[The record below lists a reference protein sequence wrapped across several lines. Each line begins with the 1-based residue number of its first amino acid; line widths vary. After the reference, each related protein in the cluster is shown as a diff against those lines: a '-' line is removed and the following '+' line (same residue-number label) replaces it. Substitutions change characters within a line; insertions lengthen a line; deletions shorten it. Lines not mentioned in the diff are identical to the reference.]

1 MIDVIRISSHHGEIH
16 VLQGGA
22 GPDLLYLHPAAG
34 VRADDPLLTR
44 LAKSYRVHA
53 PLLPGFGDT
62 EESTSIRDMLD
73 VTLHT
78 LDVMDTLG
86 LDHPIVVGH
95 SLGGMIAAEMA
106 AVSPKD
112 IDKLCLIAAA
122 GLWIDDYPAPDLFSL
137 LPKEMPAILFHDAV
151 AGQRM
156 ITADVN
162 IHDPDF
168 LIPFLVNNSRTMG
181 MAGKF
186 LFPIPERGLKDRIH
200 RIRAR
205 TVLVWGDS
213 DRVFAA
219 PYAHAFKEA
228 IHGSDLVIVA
238 EAGHMVTWEQPDA
251 VAAAIARLS

>member
-1 MIDVIRISSHHGEIH
+1 MSSYIAGTSDRTRRT
-16 VLQGGA
+16 GA
-22 GPDLLYLHPAAG
+22 SRWVTWVAAQTSA
-34 VRADDPLLTR
+34 AD
-44 LAKSYRVHA
+44 AQ
-53 PLLPGFGDT
+53 
-62 EESTSIRDMLD
+62 EEM
-73 VTLHT
+73 
-78 LDVMDTLG
+78 
-86 LDHPIVVGH
+86 
-95 SLGGMIAAEMA
+95 
-106 AVSPKD
+106 VSPKE

-122 GLWIDDYPAPDLFSL
+122 GLWIDDYPAPDIFSL
-137 LPKEMPAILFHDAV
+137 LPKEVPAVMFHDAA
-151 AGQRM
+151 AGEKM
-156 ITADVN
+156 ITALQRLAVEDPSFHMRTDDDTGQTVN

-213 DRVFAA
+213 DKVFAA

-228 IHGSDLVIVA
+228 ILGAELVIVA

-251 VAAAIARLS
+251 VVAAVARLS

>member
-1 MIDVIRISSHHGEIH
+1 MIEVVKIPSHHGEIH
-16 VLQGGA
+16 VLQGGM

-34 VRADDPLLTR
+34 VKADDPLLVR
-44 LAKSYRVHA
+44 LAKSFRVHA

-86 LDHPIVVGH
+86 LNKPIVVGH

-106 AVSPKD
+106 AVSPKEV
-112 IDKLCLIAAA
+112 DKLCLIAAA
-122 GLWIDDYPAPDLFSL
+122 GLWIEDYPSPDIFSL
-137 LPKEMPAILFHDAV
+137 LPKEVPAIMFHDAA
-151 AGQRM
+151 AGEKM

-213 DRVFAA
+213 DKVFAA

-228 IHGSDLVIVA
+228 IPGSELVIVA

-251 VAAAIARLS
+251 VVAAIARLS